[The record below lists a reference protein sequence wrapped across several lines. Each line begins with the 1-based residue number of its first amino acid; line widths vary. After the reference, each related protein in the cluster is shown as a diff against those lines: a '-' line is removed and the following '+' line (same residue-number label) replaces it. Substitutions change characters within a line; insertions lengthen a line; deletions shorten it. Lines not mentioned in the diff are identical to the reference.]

1 MADFDLSRAVPVDVP
16 AAPSQAP
23 AAAPLF
29 DLNRSIPVNL
39 PDEQIYVEQTGE
51 TVQAP
56 AGSTT
61 TLSQIWDKSLAK
73 GDNTTSLNKLYF
85 EQWYGNDNPMIKK
98 RSSVLRNLLLVR

>member
-56 AGSTT
+56 AGSTN

-73 GDNTTSLNKLYF
+73 VITPPRLTNYILSSGTATTT
-85 EQWYGNDNPMIKK
+85 
-98 RSSVLRNLLLVR
+98 R